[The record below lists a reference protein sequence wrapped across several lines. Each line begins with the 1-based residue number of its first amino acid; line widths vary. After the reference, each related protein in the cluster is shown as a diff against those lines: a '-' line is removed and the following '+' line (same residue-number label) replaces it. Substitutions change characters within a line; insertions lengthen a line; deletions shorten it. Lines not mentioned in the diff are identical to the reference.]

1 MKKLDFKK
9 SINSYKATKNK
20 IEIIE
25 VPKIKYITIDGKGDP
40 NTGAEFNQAIR
51 MLYPIA
57 YKIKFFSKQ
66 KLAKDYVVMPLEAL
80 WWSEDMS
87 NFTSN
92 RDKSKWN
99 WTLMIMQPNWIT
111 KTIFKSVLEN
121 VKTKYETL
129 DFSKVKFKEIN
140 ESKCVQTLHIGSF
153 DDEAD
158 ILKEIHENFIPV
170 NNLVMTKKHHEIY
183 LSDFRRVAPEKLKTI
198 LRQPVKSKKGIS
210 I

>member
-40 NTGAEFNQAIR
+40 NTSIEFNQAIR
-51 MLYPIA
+51 MLYPIS

-111 KTIFKSVLEN
+111 KTIFKSVLGN

-153 DDEAD
+153 DDEAG

-183 LSDFRRVAPEKLKTI
+183 LSDFRRVAPEKIKTI
-198 LRQPVKSKKGIS
+198 LRQPVKSKKRN
-210 I
+210 

>member
-40 NTGAEFNQAIR
+40 NTSIEFNQAIR
-51 MLYPIA
+51 MLYPIS

-183 LSDFRRVAPEKLKTI
+183 LSDFRRVAPEKIKTI
-198 LRQPVKSKKGIS
+198 LRQPVKSKKRN
-210 I
+210 